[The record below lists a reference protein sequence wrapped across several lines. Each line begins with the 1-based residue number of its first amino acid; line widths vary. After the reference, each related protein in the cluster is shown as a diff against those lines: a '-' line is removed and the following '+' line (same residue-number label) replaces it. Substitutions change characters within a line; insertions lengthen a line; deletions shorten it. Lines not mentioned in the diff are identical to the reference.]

1 MRQFIYDENDKLNGM
16 LHFLSDKYP
25 TKYNQLVTASADSM
39 LEGHGPNIILNFTT
53 KSTTVYASHP
63 NVERDA
69 TVTICFTSHLASL
82 TGFSLNPGVG
92 HCRLQ
97 SFNFAGKV
105 DQQSELYYPVSYTH
119 SFQVGDIQHFDWNY
133 GPFRC
138 FAIAITGDS
147 FCSNQYQRDIRNI
160 EFFGKLTRT
169 RLFIDTCKKRQCIP
183 YILLLMFLIDL
194 NE

>member
-119 SFQVGDIQHFDWNY
+119 SFQVGDIQHFDWNH

-138 FAIAITGDS
+138 FAITLTGFS
-147 FCSNQYQRDIRNI
+147 FCSSKYQRDIRNI
-160 EFFGKLTRT
+160 EFFGTLVQTKL
-169 RLFIDTCKKRQCIP
+169 FPVSCKKIENHQIFV
-183 YILLLMFLIDL
+183 LFLFVTFK
-194 NE
+194 

>member
-1 MRQFIYDENDKLNGM
+1 MKEFIYDERYKLNGM
-16 LHFLSDKYP
+16 LHYLYDKYP
-25 TKYNQLVTASADSM
+25 TKYQQLVTASSDSV
-39 LEGHGPNIILNFTT
+39 LEDHDPSIIFNFNEDITKVYTT
-53 KSTTVYASHP
+53 DP
-63 NVERDA
+63 NVKRNA
-69 TVTICFTSHLASL
+69 LVTICFTSHIVSL
-82 TGFSLNPGVG
+82 TGFSIHPGRG
-92 HCRLQ
+92 SCRLK
-97 SFNFAGKV
+97 SFNFSGREN
-105 DQQSELYYPVSYTH
+105 QQSQLFNTVPYSY
-119 SFQVGDIQHFDWNY
+119 SFQVNDVQHFDWNY